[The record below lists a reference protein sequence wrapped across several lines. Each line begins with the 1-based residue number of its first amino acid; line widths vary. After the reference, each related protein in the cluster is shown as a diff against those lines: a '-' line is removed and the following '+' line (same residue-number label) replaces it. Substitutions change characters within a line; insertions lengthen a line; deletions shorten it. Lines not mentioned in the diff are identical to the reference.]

1 MVTKGMFPSV
11 SQHLSAIRK
20 ALGEAEAI
28 EPISSEADPQ
38 PGEFGAPNADPIVD
52 RVDAYLW
59 DIVDSLTTAY
69 EVDEDDALDFVLG
82 VADDMA
88 AEGSLPELPD
98 ENAPTSL
105 QAEWLGVASTSGFGN
120 MVLQAAAEE

>member
-28 EPISSEADPQ
+28 EPISSEANPQ
-38 PGEFGAPNADPIVD
+38 PGEFGAPNADPAVD

-69 EVDEDDALDFVLG
+69 EVDEEEALDFVLS
-82 VADDMA
+82 VAEDLA
-88 AEGSLPELPD
+88 ADGTLPELPD
-98 ENAPTSL
+98 EEAPAGL
-105 QAEWLGVASTSGFGN
+105 QAEWLGVATTSGFGN
-120 MVLQAAAEE
+120 LVLQAAAEE